1 MLCFG
6 YIIRTKCPFQM
17 PTEIVRTTNVLHNL
31 YLPRAIQAQAATA
44 LNSTLSMLMVE
55 HAGRANLSGI
65 LKVQLYE
72 VGQQLVPN
80 PSGVPAAPRSALAA
94 TDHALVA
101 KDRRTESGFHMT
113 LTDTR
118 RAIDEPVFEY
128 VGLTQGERDAVY
140 EAAYRAIV
148 DRQTAEGRVLGRLPS
163 HQPLE

>member
-17 PTEIVRTTNVLHNL
+17 PMEIVHTADVLHNL
-31 YLPRAIQAQAATA
+31 YLPRVIQARAANS

-55 HAGRANLSGI
+55 YAGRANLSGI

-72 VGQQLVPN
+72 VGQLLVPD
-80 PSGVPAAPRSALAA
+80 PYGIPAAPWSALAA

-101 KDRRTESGFHMT
+101 KDRRTESGFRMT

-118 RAIDEPVFEY
+118 RVIDDAVFEY

-140 EAAYRAIV
+140 EAAYRAVV
-148 DRQTAEGRVLGRLPS
+148 DRQTAEGSVSGR
-163 HQPLE
+163 

>member
-17 PTEIVRTTNVLHNL
+17 PTEIVHTADVLHNL

-55 HAGRANLSGI
+55 YAGRANLSGI

-72 VGQQLVPN
+72 VGQLLVPD
-80 PSGVPAAPRSALAA
+80 PYGIVAAPQRALATA
-94 TDHALVA
+94 DHALIA
-101 KDRRTESGFHMT
+101 KDRRTESGFRMT
-113 LTDTR
+113 LTDAR

-128 VGLTQGERDAVY
+128 VGLTQGEQDELY
-140 EAAYRAIV
+140 EAAYDAV
-148 DRQTAEGRVLGRLPS
+148 VNRQTAERSVT
-163 HQPLE
+163 